1 MTSTSNG
8 SPDPTG
14 FGEGLLFAG
23 IGATVTFILV
33 LTVGL
38 AIVVTGLAESD
49 GRAASTGGD
58 ISGEEVYQQQCAV
71 CHGDVGEGKIGP
83 QLAGLVADK
92 YPQVAIHLRIVE
104 DGRGAMPA
112 FRSKLSADEIAA
124 VVDFERTE
132 LGQ

>member
-1 MTSTSNG
+1 MTATSNG
-8 SPDPTG
+8 SPGPTR

-38 AIVVTGLAESD
+38 AIVATGLAESD
-49 GRAASTGGD
+49 GRAATGGD
-58 ISGEEVYQQQCAV
+58 LSGEQLYEQQCAV
-71 CHGDVGEGKIGP
+71 CHGDAGQGNIGP
-83 QLAGLVADK
+83 QLAGVVADK
-92 YPQVAIHLRIVE
+92 YPQVAIHVRIVE

-124 VVDFERTE
+124 VVEFERTE